1 MGAISLRDKIASLP
15 REEQEAIAKRAAE
28 LKAEVRSLA
37 ELRKAKQITQEQLAK
52 KLHVSQESVSRLE
65 KRSDILLSTLGDV
78 VRQLGGELIVM
89 AQFPNAAPVRVRLG
103 DEETSGKTFVRRRKA
118 HKSKPSLAKDAAP
131 EEADLSAFKKPRKK
145 AATSIATGARLD
157 NDETHLKKH
166 A

>member
-28 LKAEVRSLA
+28 LKAEVRSLS

-78 VRQLGGELIVM
+78 VRQLGGELLVL
-89 AQFPNAAPVRVRLG
+89 AQFPDAAPVRVRLG
-103 DEETSGKTFVRRRKA
+103 DEETSGKTFVRRRKV
-118 HKSKPSLAKDAAP
+118 HKSKRGSADDAAQ
-131 EEADLSAFKKPRKK
+131 EKAVLSSKKPRRR
-145 AATSIATGARLD
+145 APTITSTGALM
-157 NDETHLKKH
+157 NDGETRSRKR